1 MAQQDP
7 WRDERDEGASPSQL
21 SGSCA
26 TRHCHAGGP
35 AHRTPPKAV
44 CCESS
49 TSGSDTEDPVPDLL
63 EGGLTSSSD
72 SPERVVAAE
81 GGGAQIDE
89 RTKLRAALRL
99 KVGLPVMVLRN
110 INVRVGVVN
119 GAFGTVQAE
128 LPYKAKKRGAAT
140 ASAVL
145 LRGYGPTYTAVE
157 VTSRGSL
164 HSHFCIRSRV

>member
-1 MAQQDP
+1 MAQQDIQQDP

-72 SPERVVAAE
+72 SYAANS
-81 GGGAQIDE
+81 DE
-89 RTKLRAALRL
+89 ANYSRKPDNSRKAREQRRGQ
-99 KVGLPVMVLRN
+99 KRN
-110 INVRVGVVN
+110 
-119 GAFGTVQAE
+119 
-128 LPYKAKKRGAAT
+128 AT